1 MKGTAAAAL
10 LIVATLALL
19 FTPGALAGGGR
30 YAFDG
35 GTPAEQ
41 AQVHGA
47 LEASAFDWSVVP
59 VTVTVHI
66 ARGIGS
72 SAAPGQIWLDA
83 DLLDSGTYAWGV
95 VQHEYAHQVD
105 FFLLSAAARA
115 QLLAA
120 LGGASWW
127 QSSAAARA
135 PDGTLQHASL
145 TSERFAST
153 LAWAYWQSPAN
164 TLRPHSR
171 SDESGAMAPARFRQL
186 LATLLARTGSA
197 AAS

>member
-1 MKGTAAAAL
+1 MKGTAAAL
-10 LIVATLALL
+10 LIVATLALANDA
-19 FTPGALAGGGR
+19 FAGGGR
-30 YAFDG
+30 YVFDG

-72 SAAPGQIWLDA
+72 SASPGQIWLDA

-115 QLLAA
+115 QLLTT

-127 QSSAAARA
+127 QSSTAARA
-135 PDGTLQHASL
+135 PDGTLSHASL
-145 TSERFAST
+145 ASERFAST

-164 TLRPHSR
+164 TLKPQSR
-171 SDESGAMAPARFRQL
+171 ADESGAMAPARFRQL
-186 LATLLARTGSA
+186 LATLLSRSGSA
-197 AAS
+197 PAS